1 MQAQMKAR
9 NERRLLHKLCMFQMK
24 KQNKRRR
31 LKVLKRKKKDFL
43 NVINEKS
50 SHLLNKTILF
60 ERWVVQ
66 LECKN
71 EKLIAKVLKLWKFL
85 DREVLEM
92 SISFKE
98 YLLLERNPLK
108 ILLLVNYTQ
117 WRYFQNRKSFHIIWS
132 DTHLQNE
139 K

>member
-1 MQAQMKAR
+1 MQAQMKIR
-9 NERRLLHKLCMFQMK
+9 NERRLLRKLCMFQMK
-24 KQNKRRR
+24 KQNKRRQ

-50 SHLLNKTILF
+50 SLLLNKTILF

-92 SISFKE
+92 SISSKE
-98 YLLLERNPLK
+98 YLLLERNFLK